1 MVLALNLLI
10 AGCVFVFLQ
19 LQSLGEAYDVSVVSP
34 RNYFLFTPLL
44 PGVTVGTNEERS
56 IVEPIRK
63 FCLRG
68 GREVFKFY
76 EAKCTSVDIANNRV
90 KCTDTS
96 PVNVKDVKAG
106 KAMEFELPYDYLV
119 VAVGATTNTFNTP
132 GVPENVQFLKSI
144 EDAQALRTKIMDAIE
159 TANLPGVSDAERRRL
174 LQFVVVGGGP
184 TGVEFAAEVNDFFEE
199 DLKHYFPSFVHDF
212 SVVLVQSGDHILN
225 TFDKRIS
232 EYTEAKFKR
241 QNIKVLT
248 ETRVKAVNPTELVV
262 LDKKTGAVVTLPYGV
277 CMWSTGLKQKKIIR
291 TIAASIPEQTHKLA
305 LVTDRFMKVKG
316 TDNVFALGDCSEVE
330 QPLLQQHLKE
340 LFMQADLNGDG
351 VLTKEEFQH
360 FLDDV
365 AEDYPQLTVYSHKVG
380 NLFDDFDT
388 NHDGVL
394 SLEEFTQCLKIVDSK
409 IKTLPATAQVA
420 SQQGKYLAK
429 AFNSRAKGLVANPF
443 YYSHTGMLAKVGA
456 TDAVADLPSL
466 GPLSGFFTWWVWGAV
481 YLTNQFSLRNRTLVA
496 LDWCKVQ
503 VFGRDVSRF

>member
-1 MVLALNLLI
+1 LDE
-10 AGCVFVFLQ
+10 
-19 LQSLGEAYDVSVVSP
+19 SYDVSVVSP

-68 GREVFKFY
+68 GKEMFKFY
-76 EAKCTSVDIANNRV
+76 EAKCTSVDVANNKIR
-90 KCTDTS
+90 CRDSS
-96 PVNVKDVKAG
+96 PVNVKDKPGGAP
-106 KAMEFELPYDYLV
+106 MEFELPYDYLI

-159 TANLPGVSDAERRRL
+159 TANLPGVSDAERKRL

-232 EYTEAKFKR
+232 EYTEARFKR

-262 LDKKTGAVVTLPYGV
+262 LDKKTGSLVNLPYGV
-277 CMWSTGLKQKKIIR
+277 CMWSTGLRQKKIVR
-291 TIAASIPEQTHKLA
+291 DLVASIPEQNHKLA
-305 LVTDRFMKVKG
+305 LVTDRFLRVKG
-316 TDNVFALGDCSEVE
+316 TDNIFAMGDCSEVE
-330 QPLLQQHLKE
+330 MPLLGVHLKE
-340 LFMQADLNGDG
+340 LFLQADLNGDG
-351 VLTKEEFQH
+351 VLTKEEFQT

-365 AEDYPQLTVYSHKVG
+365 VEDYPQLRVYSQKVSS
-380 NLFDDFDT
+380 LFDQFDN

-394 SLEEFTQCLKIVDSK
+394 SLDEFTECLKIVDSK
-409 IKTLPATAQVA
+409 VKTLPATAQVA
-420 SQQGKYLAK
+420 SQQGKYLAN
-429 AFNSRAKGLVANPF
+429 AFRARASGLVASPF
-443 YYSHTGMLAKVGA
+443 TYAHSGMLAKVGG

-466 GPLSGFFTWWVWGAV
+466 GPQSGFMTWWLWGGV
-481 YLTNQFSLRNRTLVA
+481 YLANQYSLRNRALVA

-503 VFGRDVSRF
+503 IFGRDVSRF

>member
-1 MVLALNLLI
+1 M
-10 AGCVFVFLQ
+10 
-19 LQSLGEAYDVSVVSP
+19 
-34 RNYFLFTPLL
+34 
-44 PGVTVGTNEERS
+44 
-56 IVEPIRK
+56 EPIRK

-76 EAKCTSVDIANNRV
+76 EAKCVGVDIATNTVHCR
-90 KCTDTS
+90 DSS
-96 PVNVKDVKAG
+96 PVTRQGVSG
-106 KAMEFELPYDYLV
+106 KGFNLPYDYLV

-159 TANLPGVSDAERRRL
+159 TANLPGTSDEERKRL

-199 DLKHYFPSFVHDF
+199 DLKKYFPNFVHDF

-232 EYTEAKFKR
+232 EYTEARFKR

-262 LDKKTGAVVTLPYGV
+262 LDKRTGALVTLPYGV
-277 CMWSTGLKQKKIIR
+277 CMWSTGLRQKKIVR
-291 TIAASIPEQTHKLA
+291 TIASKIPEQDHKVS
-305 LVTDRFMKVKG
+305 LVTDRWLRVKG
-316 TDNVFALGDCSEVE
+316 TDNVFAMGDCSEVE

-351 VLTKEEFQH
+351 VLTREEFGA
-360 FLDDV
+360 FLKDV
-365 AEDYPQLTVYSHKVG
+365 AEDYPQLRVYSQKVHDM
-380 NLFDDFDT
+380 FEEFDT

-394 SLEEFTQCLKIVDSK
+394 SLDEFTSALNAVDSK
-409 IKTLPATAQVA
+409 VKSLPATAQVA
-420 SQQGKYLAK
+420 SQQGEYLAK
-429 AFNSRAKGLVANPF
+429 AFNSNYHGIAANPF
-443 YYSHTGMLAKVGA
+443 AYAHSGMFAKIGA
-456 TDAVADLPSL
+456 TDAVAELP
-466 GPLSGFFTWWVWGAV
+466 GVGTQSGIMTWWLWGAV
-481 YLTNQFSLRNRTLVA
+481 YLTKQYSLRNRVLVA
-496 LDWCKVQ
+496 MDWCKVQ
-503 VFGRDVSRF
+503 LFGRDVSRF

>member
-1 MVLALNLLI
+1 M
-10 AGCVFVFLQ
+10 
-19 LQSLGEAYDVSVVSP
+19 
-34 RNYFLFTPLL
+34 
-44 PGVTVGTNEERS
+44 
-56 IVEPIRK
+56 EPIRK

-76 EAKCTSVDIANNRV
+76 EAKCVGVDLKANKV
-90 KCTDTS
+90 KCADTS
-96 PVNVKDVKAG
+96 PVSVKDSTG
-106 KAMEFELPYDYLV
+106 KTGAPGDVMSFELPYDYLV

-144 EDAQALRTKIMDAIE
+144 EDAQGLRTKIMDAIE

-232 EYTEAKFKR
+232 EYTEARFKR

-262 LDKKTGAVVTLPYGV
+262 LDKKTGATVTLPYGV
-277 CMWSTGLKQKKIIR
+277 CMWSTGLKQKKIVR
-291 TIAASIPEQTHKLA
+291 QIAAAIPAQNHKLA
-305 LVTDRFMKVKG
+305 LVVDRHLRVKG
-316 TDNVFALGDCSEVE
+316 TDNVFAMGDCSEVE
-330 QPLLQQHLKE
+330 MPLLQRHLTE
-340 LFMQADLNGDG
+340 LFKQADLNGDG
-351 VLTKEEFQH
+351 VLTKEEFQT
-360 FLDDV
+360 FLADV
-365 AEDYPQLTVYSHKVG
+365 GEDYPQLKVYSQKVS
-380 NLFDDFDT
+380 NLFDDFDD

-394 SLEEFTQCLKIVDSK
+394 SLQEFEKCLQIVDAK
-409 IKTLPATAQVA
+409 VKTLPATAQVA
-420 SQQGKYLAK
+420 SQQGTYLAK
-429 AFNSRAKGLVANPF
+429 SFNQHASGLVAPPF
-443 YYSHTGMLAKVGA
+443 IYNHSGMLAKVGGA
-456 TDAVADLPSL
+456 DAVADLPAF
-466 GPLSGFFTWWVWGAV
+466 GPQSGFFTWWLWGAV
-481 YLTNQFSLRNRTLVA
+481 YLTNQYSLRNRALVA

-503 VFGRDVSRF
+503 IFGRDVSRF